1 MINRSESHRR
11 ELGYTQGALPGVIPL
26 PTDTRLLPPEDSERR
41 ELHNELHARPMARI
55 RLPALVVHIAVLNE
69 GITRQREL
77 EHLRLLAGQ
86 GEIHLDQLASTFL
99 HLALPGGT
107 LRWERHTEF
116 TSYTLVQSLPPAAL
130 ENTTEPDL
138 LTGLIVDPSWL
149 HGIPGRTLTAIELVL
164 LEGQVIS
171 TALPAQQVR
180 QFFAEQAV
188 LASLMG
194 RATHSCAITDF
205 RLRPNGFERILVV
218 ATPETSETRAGRITT
233 RLLELETYRMLA
245 LRGLPVAKAVQGML
259 PQAERQ
265 LADITAAVED
275 ANRSDQELLDDLEA
289 LAARIERAI
298 AQHSYRFAASHAYHA
313 LVSARL
319 TEMREGAI
327 PGTQTIG
334 EFLQRRFNPAM
345 ATVQAAADRL
355 TALSQRIERTGALLR
370 TRVDITLETQ
380 NQQLLAKL
388 SRGQELQFQLQRTVE
403 GLSVVAISYYA
414 VSLMLHGARAA
425 RAAGLPIHPEITV
438 GLLIPL
444 VVWGVWR
451 LTRRIHKR
459 LKL

>member
-1 MINRSESHRR
+1 
-11 ELGYTQGALPGVIPL
+11 
-26 PTDTRLLPPEDSERR
+26 
-41 ELHNELHARPMARI
+41 
-55 RLPALVVHIAVLNE
+55 
-69 GITRQREL
+69 
-77 EHLRLLAGQ
+77 
-86 GEIHLDQLASTFL
+86 
-99 HLALPGGT
+99 
-107 LRWERHTEF
+107 
-116 TSYTLVQSLPPAAL
+116 
-130 ENTTEPDL
+130 
-138 LTGLIVDPSWL
+138 
-149 HGIPGRTLTAIELVL
+149 
-164 LEGQVIS
+164 
-171 TALPAQQVR
+171 
-180 QFFAEQAV
+180 
-188 LASLMG
+188 MG